1 MIDLGVHVHATSI
14 GPWWSAARS
23 ASSIW
28 TRLPIEISYYHRRS
42 FRELTNAVIAS
53 SQPAAVVSFFMRTA
67 EYVRHRRDVPR
78 ILVAEDCRLLY
89 QQRSRQSTSSKLQRL
104 VRSFEVRQLR
114 AYEPAVMTDF
124 DVATFVTQT
133 DIDAMTEAQPKG
145 HYALL
150 SNGVDLDAYRF
161 RPDRESRTV
170 LFAGKLN
177 VEANHVMAM
186 DLVCSI
192 WPRVHTLVP
201 DATLVIAGSFA
212 KAELRRHMQTRGI
225 EYVDAPASLEPL
237 YHRGAVFAHPH
248 RGGSGIQNKVL
259 EAMATGC
266 AVVTSPTGLQGID
279 AVNGVHA
286 QVGTTHDEL
295 AHHIASLLL
304 NPQQRD
310 SMALE
315 ARRLMESTKSWD
327 AIDEQLQSVLEIAGW
342 KP

>member
-1 MIDLGVHVHATSI
+1 
-14 GPWWSAARS
+14 
-23 ASSIW
+23 
-28 TRLPIEISYYHRRS
+28 
-42 FRELTNAVIAS
+42 
-53 SQPAAVVSFFMRTA
+53 MRTA

-89 QQRSRQSTSSKLQRL
+89 QQRSEQATSSTLQRL
-104 VRSFEVRQLR
+104 VRSFEVRKLR

-133 DIDAMTEAQPKG
+133 DIDAITVAQPNG
-145 HYALL
+145 RYALL

-161 RPDRESRTV
+161 RPNRDTRTV

-177 VEANHVMAM
+177 VESNHVMAM
-186 DLVCSI
+186 DLMCSV
-192 WPRVHTLVP
+192 WPRVLTLVP

-212 KAELRRHMQTRGI
+212 RAELRRHMQARGI

-259 EAMATGC
+259 EAMATGA

-286 QVGTTHDEL
+286 HVGTTHDEL
-295 AHHIASLLL
+295 ANHIATLLL
-304 NPQQRD
+304 KPQERD
-310 SMALE
+310 SMARE
-315 ARRLMESTKSWD
+315 ARGLMVSTKSWN
-327 AIDEQLQSVLEIAGW
+327 AIDTQLQSVLDLAGW